1 MCKNPGREE
10 LVALIEQRK
19 KEIAVA
25 GELHKRDLIKNL
37 HRLQNDLRQY
47 DKFMREAGKIE

>member
-10 LVALIEQRK
+10 LIALIEQRK

>member
-19 KEIAVA
+19 KQIDVA

-37 HRLQNDLRQY
+37 HRLQKDLRQY
-47 DKFMREAGKIE
+47 DRFMREAGKIG